1 MIVIL
6 KHNAPEEKIYAF
18 CRELEAMG
26 FQINDSVGS
35 DTHILGLIGDTKALS
50 ESWLLANPIVD
61 SCRRVSEPYK
71 KANRKFHPDDTVVEV
86 GGVKVG
92 GGHFA
97 VMAGPCSVESEAQIT
112 EVARRVQAA
121 GASILRGGAF
131 KPRTSPYSFQGLRAE
146 GLELLNK
153 AKAATGQPIVTEL
166 MDSVHIPLFL
176 REGVDMIQIGARNM
190 QNFEL
195 LKAVGRLQTP
205 VLLKRGLANTLEEL
219 VMSAE
224 YIMAEGNPNVVLC
237 ERGIRTFEPSMR
249 NTLDLAAVPML
260 KTMTHLPVVIDPS
273 HAAGIA
279 FMVPALAK
287 AAVAVG
293 ADGLMIEVHNDPARA
308 KSDGAQSLTPDQFD
322 GLMGVIRPE
331 LEFFGKKLN

>member
-1 MIVIL
+1 MIIVL
-6 KHNAPEEKIYAF
+6 KQHAPDAQVQAF
-18 CRELEAMG
+18 CAELRGMG
-26 FQINDSVGS
+26 FEINDSVGS
-35 DTHILGLIGDTKALS
+35 DTHILGLIGDTKALA
-50 ESWLLANPIVD
+50 ESWVLANPVVET
-61 SCRRVSEPYK
+61 CRRVSEPYK
-71 KANRKFHPDDTVVEV
+71 KANRKFHPDDTVVDV
-86 GGVKVG
+86 AGHKIG

-97 VMAGPCSVESEAQIT
+97 VMAGPCSVEGPEQIT
-112 EVARRVQAA
+112 GIARRVQAA

-146 GLELLNK
+146 GLELLQQ
-153 AKAATGQPIVTEL
+153 ARAATGQPIVTEL
-166 MDSVHIPLFL
+166 MNNEHIPLF
-176 REGVDMIQIGARNM
+176 EEAGVDMIQIGARNM

-195 LKAVGRLQTP
+195 LKAVGRLKVP
-205 VLLKRGLANTLEEL
+205 VLLKRGLSSTLEEL

-249 NTLDLAAVPML
+249 NTLDISAVPML
-260 KTMTHLPVVIDPS
+260 KKMTHLPVVIDPS

-279 FMVPALAK
+279 FMVQPLAQ
-287 AAVAVG
+287 AAVAAG

-322 GLMGVIRPE
+322 ALMAVIRPE
-331 LEFFGKKLN
+331 LEFFGKTLN